1 MNNTRTWRNN
11 AEVVE
16 GFRSPL
22 KELESFSV
30 AVELKLFILFSGI
43 GSTSNINLD
52 GVINNQV
59 NRAEW
64 VDP

>member
-64 VDP
+64 VNP